1 MTGERTRRLS
11 TGDDADTIR
20 TDADT
25 TGETRATQPIPPRV
39 EGVTLDAVLTDTDTD
54 ERAVVVSWEA
64 TDGDGDL
71 EAVTVCVIGQ
81 NSERTAVTESVE
93 GGAVCGTTAV
103 GVGDD
108 ARTTR
113 SGRVLV
119 RVTARDE
126 LGATATAIRPVQL
139 DDPRV

>member
-1 MTGERTRRLS
+1 MSGERTRRLS
-11 TGDDADTIR
+11 TDDAET
-20 TDADT
+20 TLSDADGT
-25 TGETRATQPIPPRV
+25 TQTAQPVPPRV
-39 EGVTLDAVLTDTDTD
+39 EGVTLDAVLTDTETD
-54 ERAVVVSWEA
+54 ARAIVVSWKA

-71 EAVTVCVIGQ
+71 ETVTVCVVGG
-81 NSERTAVTESVE
+81 NSQRTAVTEQVE
-93 GGAVCGTTAV
+93 GELASGTTAV

-126 LGATATAIRPVQL
+126 TGATATAIRPVRL
-139 DDPRV
+139 EDPRV